1 MAIFNFGGV
10 SIDTTQTDS
19 ADLTQALKDAGV
31 TINGSIVGG
40 NTYGVSGGTHHGD
53 VYGTERKND

>member
-10 SIDTTQTDS
+10 SIDTTTDS
-19 ADLTQALKDAGV
+19 ADLTQALTDAGV
-31 TINGSIVGG
+31 TVNGSIVGG

-53 VYGTERKND
+53 VYGTERKDQ

>member
-10 SIDTTQTDS
+10 CIDTTQTDS
-19 ADLTQALKDAGV
+19 ADLAQALTDAGV

>member
-19 ADLTQALKDAGV
+19 ADLAQALTDAGV

-53 VYGTERKND
+53 VHGTERKDQ

>member
-10 SIDTTQTDS
+10 CIDTTQTDS
-19 ADLTQALKDAGV
+19 ADLAQALAGAGV
-31 TINGSIVGG
+31 IINGSIVGG
-40 NTYGVSGGTHHGD
+40 STYGVSGGTHHGD